1 MLILYFQYFRED
13 FDLVRK
19 GSEKIDL
26 LPAFHI
32 IEDETRSCGSIVSIL
47 QRLQETYG
55 YLHKNVLNMLAKR
68 LDIPVG
74 KIIGIASFYAQF
86 RFAPTG
92 KFLIKVCHG
101 TACHISGAPRLTNT
115 LEDELG
121 IKEKE
126 TTSDGLFTLERVAC
140 LGCCSLA
147 PAMMINERVY
157 GSLTPDKI
165 VKIIKLYRKED
176 KGSSG

>member
-1 MLILYFQYFRED
+1 M
-13 FDLVRK
+13 VK
-19 GSEKIDL
+19 TGSEKIDL
-26 LPAFHI
+26 LPAFRI
-32 IEDETRSCGSIVSIL
+32 IEEEARSGGSLVSIL

-55 YLHKNVLNMLAKR
+55 YLHENVIDMLAKR
-68 LDIPVG
+68 IDIPVG
-74 KIIGIASFYAQF
+74 KIIATASFYAQF
-86 RFAPTG
+86 RFEPTG
-92 KFLIKVCHG
+92 KYVIKVCHG
-101 TACHISGAPRLTNT
+101 TACHISGAPRLTDT

-165 VKIIKLYRKED
+165 VKIIESYRKEGQNQGLARENFS
-176 KGSSG
+176 KK

>member
-1 MLILYFQYFRED
+1 LVTDTISSFRKNKIIED
-13 FDLVRK
+13 FDLVKR

-26 LPAFHI
+26 LPAFRI
-32 IEDETRSCGSIVSIL
+32 IEEEARSGGSLVSIL

-55 YLHKNVLNMLAKR
+55 YLHENVIDMLAKR
-68 LDIPVG
+68 IDIPVG
-74 KIIGIASFYAQF
+74 KIIATASFYAQF

-92 KFLIKVCHG
+92 KYVIK
-101 TACHISGAPRLTNT
+101 
-115 LEDELG
+115 DELG

-165 VKIIKLYRKED
+165 VKIIESYRKEGQNQGPSD
-176 KGSSG
+176 LSFSQNSKK